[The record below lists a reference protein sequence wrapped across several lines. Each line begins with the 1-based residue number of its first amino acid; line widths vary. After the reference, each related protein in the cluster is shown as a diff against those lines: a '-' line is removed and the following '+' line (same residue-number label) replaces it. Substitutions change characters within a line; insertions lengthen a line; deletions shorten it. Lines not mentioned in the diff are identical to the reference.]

1 MLWLIYGTAGWI
13 GGQFRELLN
22 VAGQKVVSGRRVT
35 CLKDVEEDIAQYKPD
50 RIICSLGRTHGEGIP
65 NIDYLEKQGKLK
77 DNIRDNLLAPMF
89 IAQASMQYSKLA
101 APIPTLYIG
110 TGCIY
115 EYDNCNDLSHPFTE
129 QDLPNFFGSSYSTV
143 KGATD
148 LLIDAYP
155 HVINARIRMPI
166 SDDANPRDFITKI
179 LNYSKITS
187 LPNSMTV
194 MSDILPILLAFT
206 HDGKFGGRVNA
217 CNKGWVDHDWILK
230 TYQEK
235 TGEVLNYELE
245 PVEEQNTRLAARR
258 SNNVLSSDKFEQW
271 MKILSPD
278 TRKLYYT
285 PHTLPDLKKSIET
298 ICIHRANVKLSNTQE
313 AGEARRLLVT
323 GGCGFIGSNFVN
335 HWIKTYPQDSVI
347 NVDRLDTCANIG
359 NIEQPDSPSYKLV
372 VASINNKDLM
382 LHLMKQYDITHVVH
396 FAAQTHVDTSFGN
409 SILFTES
416 NIFGTHCLLEASR
429 IYNKLRKFVHI
440 STDEVYGE
448 WPAGSCHE
456 TAVLNPTNP
465 YAATK
470 AAAEFLV
477 KSYGESFKLPYVITR
492 GNNVYGPYQFPEK
505 VIPRFITT
513 IMGNEKMTI
522 HGDGKQVRNFIYVTD
537 TVRAVDCVIRK
548 GKPKMIYNIGSKDE
562 IKVTEIAGILLK
574 LMKPDVKLEDSIV
587 YVKDRYF
594 NDCRYS
600 VMTDALEGLGWKQE
614 VKFDDGIRMT
624 IKWYQENPNHWQND
638 GNYSTQ

>member
-1 MLWLIYGTAGWI
+1 MLWLIYGSAGWI
-13 GGQFRELLN
+13 GGQCRDLLN

-35 CLKDVEEDIAQYKPD
+35 SLKDVEEDILTYKPD

-65 NIDYLEKQGKLK
+65 NIDYLEKPGKLK

-115 EYDNCNDLSHPFTE
+115 EYANPTDLSHPFTE
-129 QDLPNFFGSSYSTV
+129 NDHPNFCGSSYSTV

-166 SDDANPRDFITKI
+166 SDDPNSRDFITKI
-179 LNYSKITS
+179 LNYKKITS

-194 MSDILPILLAFT
+194 MSDILPILLALT
-206 HDGKFGGRVNA
+206 HDGKLGGRVNA

-235 TGEVLNYELE
+235 TGEALDYVLE
-245 PVEEQNTRLAARR
+245 PVEDQNARLAARR
-258 SNNVLSSDKFEQW
+258 SNNVLSSDKLEQW
-271 MKILSPD
+271 MKLLSPE

-285 PHTLPDLKKSIET
+285 PHLLPDIKTSIEN
-298 ICIHRANVKLSNTQE
+298 ICIHRANLKSSSSQE
-313 AGEARRLLVT
+313 SSETRRLLVT

-335 HWIKTYPQDSVI
+335 HWLRTYPEDSVI
-347 NVDRLDTCANIG
+347 NVDKLDTCSNIG
-359 NIEQPDSPSYKLV
+359 NVEQPNSPKYKLV

-429 IYNKLRKFVHI
+429 IYNKLRKFIHI

-513 IMGNEKMTI
+513 IMANEKMTI

-537 TVRAVDCVIRK
+537 TVRAVDLILRK
-548 GKPKMIYNIGSKDE
+548 GKTKMIYNIGSKDE
-562 IKVTEIAGILLK
+562 IKVMEIAAILLK
-574 LMKPDVKLEDSIV
+574 IMKPDVKLEDSIIH
-587 YVKDRYF
+587 VKDRYF

-600 VMTDALEGLGWKQE
+600 VMIDALESLGWKQE

-624 IKWYQENPNHWQND
+624 IKWYTEHPDHWQNEVQT
-638 GNYSTQ
+638 ST

>member
-1 MLWLIYGTAGWI
+1 MLWLVYGTAGWI
-13 GGQFRELLN
+13 GGQCRELLH
-22 VAGQKVVSGRRVT
+22 VAGQKVVSGRRIAS
-35 CLKDVEEDIAQYKPD
+35 LKDVEDDIATYKPD
-50 RIICSLGRTHGEGIP
+50 RVICAIGRTHGEGVP
-65 NIDYLEKQGKLK
+65 NIDYLEKPGKLK

-89 IAQASMQYSKLA
+89 IAQATMQHGKLS
-101 APIPTLYIG
+101 APIPTLYFG

-115 EYDNCNDLSHPFTE
+115 ELENLQDTSHPFTE
-129 QDLPNFFGSSYSTV
+129 NDQPNFFGSSYSTV

-166 SDDANPRDFITKI
+166 SDEVNPRDFITKI
-179 LNYSKITS
+179 LGYKKITS

-194 MSDILPILLAFT
+194 MSDVLPVLLAIT
-206 HDGKFGGRVNA
+206 HDGKFGGRINA

-235 TGEVLNYELE
+235 TGEILNYELE
-245 PVEEQNTRLAARR
+245 PVEEQSARLPARR
-258 SNNVLSSDKFEQW
+258 SNNVLTTDKLEQW
-271 MKILSPD
+271 LKILSPD

-285 PHTLPDLKKSIET
+285 PHILPELKKSIEA
-298 ICIHRANVKLSNTQE
+298 ICTHRANMKASYALEQNEV
-313 AGEARRLLVT
+313 RRLLVT
-323 GGCGFIGSNFVN
+323 GGCGFIGSNFINYWLKV
-335 HWIKTYPQDSVI
+335 YPEDYIV
-347 NVDRLDTCANIG
+347 NVDKLDTCSNIC
-359 NIEQPDSPSYKLV
+359 NVEQPDSPKYKLV

-492 GNNVYGPYQFPEK
+492 GNNVYGPYQFTEK
-505 VIPRFITT
+505 VIPRFITS
-513 IMGNEKMTI
+513 IMNDEKMTI
-522 HGDGKQVRNFIYVTD
+522 QGDGKQVRNFIYVTD
-537 TVRAVDCVIRK
+537 TVRAVDLVIRK
-548 GKPKMIYNIGSKDE
+548 GKLKMIYNIGSKDE
-562 IKVTEIAGILLK
+562 IKVMEIASILLK
-574 LMKPDVKLEDSIV
+574 LMKPEAKIEDYIV

-600 VMTDALEGLGWKQE
+600 VMTDALESLGWKQE
-614 VKFDDGIRMT
+614 IKFDEGIRMT
-624 IKWYQENPNHWQND
+624 IKWYQEHPGHWKNEA
-638 GNYSTQ
+638 T